1 MTAVKLP
8 LKIKN
13 TKKNG
18 NQSVG
23 FSSRVGLEN
32 KEHIKERKSLYRF
45 HRDPSYKG
53 SVDAFGK

>member
-18 NQSVG
+18 KSVG

-32 KEHIKERKSLYRF
+32 KEHIKE
-45 HRDPSYKG
+45 
-53 SVDAFGK
+53 